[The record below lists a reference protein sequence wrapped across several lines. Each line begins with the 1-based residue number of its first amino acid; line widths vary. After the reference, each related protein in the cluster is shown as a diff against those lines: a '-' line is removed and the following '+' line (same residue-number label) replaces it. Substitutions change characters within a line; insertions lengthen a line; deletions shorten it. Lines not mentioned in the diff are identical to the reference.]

1 MALHA
6 DKGKKL
12 KTKNSHLRVGGKN
25 SCSNKDGD
33 IELDGCVK
41 MMRGFLV
48 AYRLNIRQ
56 YYDTVTKE
64 ANTILR
70 FHRVQHPD

>member
-1 MALHA
+1 M
-6 DKGKKL
+6 
-12 KTKNSHLRVGGKN
+12 GGKN
-25 SCSNKDGD
+25 SCSNRDGD
-33 IELDGCVK
+33 IDLDGCVK

-48 AYRLNIRQ
+48 AYQLKIRQ